1 MGADTAPRV
10 CGVGPQE
17 FMAHAGKIEHAEVA
31 ADASGRARGYGVVK
45 YATKEDAAKAVES
58 VNGKA
63 FEERPVTV
71 KLDRY
76 G

>member
-1 MGADTAPRV
+1 MAP
-10 CGVGPQE
+10 
-17 FMAHAGKIEHAEVA
+17 AGTIEHVEVA

-45 YATKEDAAKAVES
+45 YATKEEAAKAVES
-58 VNGKA
+58 VHGKP
-63 FEERPVTV
+63 FEDRPVTV